1 MTEPIEPDPL
11 KYRYEL
17 SALRRASTPTRNATN
32 RRQIAAA
39 PCTLGSDRTA
49 LAAMPSLG
57 GFGEHRREQGHRP
70 ALVQRRCEPRRY
82 GITRCDMCRL
92 PSRVRDGKGRSRA
105 GPSGI
110 TGLKDL
116 ITSLRGA
123 FPDLTATVDEQVAEG
138 DKVVSRVTMTGT
150 HEGEFMGMPATGKSF
165 TIPGVS
171 IWEVRGGQLI
181 SEWVNWDSMGM
192 MQQLG
197 VIPAPATQS

>member
-1 MTEPIEPDPL
+1 M
-11 KYRYEL
+11 
-17 SALRRASTPTRNATN
+17 
-32 RRQIAAA
+32 
-39 PCTLGSDRTA
+39 
-49 LAAMPSLG
+49 
-57 GFGEHRREQGHRP
+57 RE
-70 ALVQRRCEPRRY
+70 
-82 GITRCDMCRL
+82 
-92 PSRVRDGKGRSRA
+92 
-105 GPSGI
+105 
-110 TGLKDL
+110 
-116 ITSLRGA
+116 A

-181 SEWVNWDSMGM
+181 SEWVSWDSMGM